1 MATELDQMMDE
12 AIQALTGEGG
22 MLPLTTFDKYGQ
34 KLPMIASAPP
44 ALSHFFAYFC
54 MQHADAEFLVD
65 GETRLTFGQS
75 YAAARH
81 VAAALIAGH
90 GIQKGDRVGIA
101 ARNSANW
108 IIAYMGILMAGA
120 SPRS

>member
-22 MLPLTTFDKYGQ
+22 MLPLTTFEKYGQ

-54 MQHADAEFLVD
+54 MQHADAEFLPH
-65 GETRLTFGQS
+65 GRQCEF
-75 YAAARH
+75 
-81 VAAALIAGH
+81 GH
-90 GIQKGDRVGIA
+90 GTLFHETNNGRIDHQHHCCGEQCC
-101 ARNSANW
+101 N
-108 IIAYMGILMAGA
+108 
-120 SPRS
+120 